1 MRTKLIISI
10 GMLTALAV
18 GCSKELP
25 TVNENAWI
33 YDESLPV
40 PIQFGSLS
48 TGMVTKAA
56 VSNLVGLTGKP
67 IGVFAWGEGSDDSM
81 ETSAESIF
89 PAGFMRAQV
98 EDISGA
104 VGSLKFW
111 EKDAQASTTVY
122 YPMSSKYNYSF
133 YAYYTGEEP
142 ALGTYGENDYSIDVD
157 FSQPFTDILWGKCSD
172 SNLPYGDALP
182 HLTYKENPIKG
193 FNSRFSRAA
202 AKAGEPEGADRE
214 KYLPK
219 IEFQHLCS
227 AFSFFAKGDD
237 DPSMTPEKLTE
248 LNEHVKINSVE
259 ITNVPISATLIVAAR
274 TGDQGVFESSG
285 SGNVSMTV
293 YNGYTIQQTSGGVV
307 LSTAASEGEDQFFL
321 PPGDYNNSQAILH
334 CTLDDNPFELSFD
347 LKYTNDESVEST
359 EFEAGKS
366 YSFVVIF
373 KTLEEIQAY
382 VTLKD
387 WVNGPKTDVDIE
399 DL

>member
-1 MRTKLIISI
+1 
-10 GMLTALAV
+10 MLTALAV

-48 TGMVTKAA
+48 SGMVTKAA
-56 VSNLVGLTGKP
+56 VSNLGGLTGKP
-67 IGVFAWGEGSDDSM
+67 IGVFAWGEGSSDSM
-81 ETSAESIF
+81 KASAESIF

-98 EDISGA
+98 AGDITGG

-111 EKDAQASTTVY
+111 EKDAQASTKVY
-122 YPMSSKYNYSF
+122 YPMSSKYDYSF

-142 ALGTYGENDYSIDVD
+142 ALGTYGVNDYSIDVD
-157 FSQPFTDILWGKCSD
+157 FSRPFTDILWGKCSD
-172 SNLPYGDALP
+172 SDLQYNETTLP
-182 HLTYKENPIKG
+182 HLKYKENQIIKG

-202 AKAGEPEGADRE
+202 AKQVVVDKERYYPS
-214 KYLPK
+214 
-219 IEFQHLCS
+219 IEFKHACS
-227 AFSFFAKGDD
+227 AFSFYAKADED
-237 DPSMTPEKLTE
+237 QSSMTSEKLAE

-259 ITNVPISATLIVAAR
+259 ITNVSTSAKLIVAAR
-274 TGDQGVFESSG
+274 NADDQGKFSGTESTS
-285 SGNVSMTV
+285 SVSMDI
-293 YNGYTIQQTSGGVV
+293 YDGYAIQQTSDGVV
-307 LSTAASEGEDQFFL
+307 LSTAASGGEDQFFL
-321 PPGDYNNSQAILH
+321 PPGDYSNSQAILH

-347 LKYTNDESVEST
+347 LKYTNEESEDST

>member
-1 MRTKLIISI
+1 
-10 GMLTALAV
+10 MLTALAV

-48 TGMVTKAA
+48 SGMVTKAA
-56 VSNLVGLTGKP
+56 VTDLDGLTGKP
-67 IGVFAWGEGSDDSM
+67 IGVFAWGEGSSDPM
-81 ETSAESIF
+81 ETSAKSIF
-89 PAGFMRAQV
+89 PNGFRRAQV
-98 EDISGA
+98 AGDITGG

-111 EKDAQASTTVY
+111 EKDAEQATMVY
-122 YPMSSKYNYSF
+122 YPMSSKYDYSF

-142 ALGTYGENDYSIDVD
+142 VFGTCGENDYSIDVY
-157 FSQPFTDILWGKCSD
+157 FAQPFTDILWGKCSD
-172 SNLPYGDALP
+172 SDLQYDETALP
-182 HLTYKENPIKG
+182 HLKYKENQIKG

-202 AKAGEPEGADRE
+202 AKQEVVDKERYYPS
-214 KYLPK
+214 
-219 IEFQHLCS
+219 IELKHACS
-227 AFSFFAKGDD
+227 AFSFYAKADED
-237 DPSMTPEKLTE
+237 ASMTDVKLEE
-248 LNEHVKINSVE
+248 LNAHVKINSVE
-259 ITNVPISATLIVAAR
+259 ITNVPTSAKLIVAAR

-293 YNGYTIQQTSGGVV
+293 YNGYTILQTSGGVV
-307 LSTAASEGEDQFFL
+307 LSTAASGGEDQFFL
-321 PPGDYNNSQAILH
+321 PPGDYSNSQAILH

-347 LKYTNDESVEST
+347 LKYTNEESEDST